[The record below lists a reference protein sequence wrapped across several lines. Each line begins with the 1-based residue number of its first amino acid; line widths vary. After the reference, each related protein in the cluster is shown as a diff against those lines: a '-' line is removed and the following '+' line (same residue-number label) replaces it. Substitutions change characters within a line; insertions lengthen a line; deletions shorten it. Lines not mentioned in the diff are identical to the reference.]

1 MSFLRNVALGGLG
14 NFSGAFTAPI
24 AAQAAQGNL
33 GILPQLFEK
42 KGGFGD
48 ANKNDDEKR
57 RIDKLIQALMQ
68 GGGMNG

>member
-24 AAQAAQGNL
+24 AQQAAQGNL
-33 GILPQLFEK
+33 GILPQIFES

-48 ANKNDDEKR
+48 VEKNDKEKKR
-57 RIDKLIQALMQ
+57 MEKLIQALMQ